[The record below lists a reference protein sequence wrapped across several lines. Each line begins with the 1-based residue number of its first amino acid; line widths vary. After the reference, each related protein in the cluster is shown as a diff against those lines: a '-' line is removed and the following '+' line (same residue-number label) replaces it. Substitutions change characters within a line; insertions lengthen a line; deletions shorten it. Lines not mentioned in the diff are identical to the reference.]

1 MVLRPGVDL
10 VAHFDQQG
18 DVGTGPETGIQA
30 KDGGYGR
37 RISRILMLEALQAFP
52 QPGFLRLHQV
62 KCGLVALDLLG
73 KLRHDLRLAGLLPLP
88 GLGLLASVSQL
99 TVRRSGRCWSW

>member
-1 MVLRPGVDL
+1 M
-10 VAHFDQQG
+10 
-18 DVGTGPETGIQA
+18 
-30 KDGGYGR
+30 
-37 RISRILMLEALQAFP
+37 
-52 QPGFLRLHQV
+52 RLHQV

-99 TVRRSGRCWSW
+99 TVRALRSVLVLVVGDQCGQRRFSRLQAICTHL